1 MDDVTTYSLH
11 LTGGMTSNWPI
22 RFAHYLYRDGGAKK
36 PSLSTR
42 WDSFLTRLNSFV
54 ADSRVGKRFKLA
66 ERNSTFTTELRAGT
80 ATFLTMAYILAVNAS
95 ILTDSGGT
103 CSVSDCT
110 PLCSNP
116 TISLSNCTGPTLQIL
131 SRTSVVSSHPSTR
144 ATPLPREDP
153 KGSHHRDRCFFL
165 DRVRHHGPHG

>member
-1 MDDVTTYSLH
+1 MEA
-11 LTGGMTSNWPI
+11 P
-22 RFAHYLYRDGGAKK
+22 KK

-66 ERNSTFTTELRAGT
+66 ERNSTFTTEILAGIT
-80 ATFLTMAYILAVNAS
+80 TFLAMAYILFVNPS

-131 SRTSVVSSHPSTR
+131 SPDVSCKFPPVNPGLH
-144 ATPLPREDP
+144 PLPREDP